1 MSRDSK
7 DPNVHPV
14 PRALEALERIIDG
27 CKDLAL
33 TLALDE
39 FEGRELTSITDRVL
53 ALYDR
58 FTDREL
64 VDAFEANDAGDDPD
78 IQGPKERVRQRLL
91 QSFQESDDPVLQEIA
106 LKAMPTDG
114 EAH

>member
-7 DPNVHPV
+7 DPQEHPV
-14 PRALEALERIIDG
+14 PRTLEALERLIEA
-27 CKDLAL
+27 CKDIAL
-33 TLALDE
+33 IGALDE
-39 FEGRELTSITDRVL
+39 FEGADLHAITEAAL

-91 QSFQESDDPVLQEIA
+91 RAFQESEDPALQEIA
-106 LKAMPTDG
+106 LKSMPTDG